1 MTGPK
6 YVEPSGDQKA
16 GYLHYRRPASPWEQF
31 QKEEGLP
38 VFKGI
43 GMRDS
48 RDLPR
53 VDWDRLG
60 GKGSYIQ
67 LHGTNN
73 YSGMFIV
80 EVPARGALKP
90 QKHFWEERYIVLDGR
105 GTTEVWKDG
114 STAKTSFEW
123 QQWSVFSVPINCNF
137 RIVNASSTPALL
149 LAANTAPIMINTFQS
164 KSFIFNNSYN
174 FEDRFGGNLEDYW
187 KPGDE
192 FEAHPIQ
199 GRAQLSTN
207 LFPDAATCYLPL
219 DNNRGPGYRWIFP
232 QMVGNTLLGGFIAEY
247 PSGRYAKAHH
257 HGSGAVLV
265 CMRGAGY
272 SYTWPADKGG
282 TTPWK
287 DGKADLVMQQDY
299 IPGGMIS
306 AAPTPVPGETWF
318 HQHFAISQS
327 PFRVFN
333 YARLTTFAG
342 ANAGTSEGELV
353 AGVGAEIGDGGHA
366 LPYHQE
372 DPYVRKYYESRLA
385 EEGTNFTM
393 PEEVYTEAGSHINIA
408 YE

>member
-1 MTGPK
+1 MTAPK
-6 YVEPSGDQKA
+6 YVEPTGDQKA
-16 GYLHYRRPASPWEQF
+16 GYLHYRRPASPWETF

-38 VFKGI
+38 VWRGI

-48 RDLPR
+48 RELPR
-53 VDWDRLG
+53 VDWPRLG

-67 LHGTNN
+67 PHGTNN
-73 YSGMFIV
+73 VTGMYII

-90 QKHFWEERYIVLDGR
+90 QKHFYEERYIVLDGR
-105 GTTEVWKDG
+105 GSVEVWKNG
-114 STAKTSFEW
+114 STTKTSFEW
-123 QQWSVFSVPINCNF
+123 QQWSVFSVPLNANFQIINA
-137 RIVNASSTPALL
+137 ASSPALL
-149 LAANTAPIMINTFQS
+149 LAANTAPGVINMFQS
-164 KSFIFNNSYN
+164 KSFIFDNPYD

-187 KPGDE
+187 KPADE
-192 FEAHPIQ
+192 LEAHPIQ

-219 DNNRGPGYRWIFP
+219 DNNRGPGYRWIYP

-272 SYTWPADKGG
+272 SFTWPKDKAGA
-282 TTPWK
+282 TPWT
-287 DGKADLVMQQDY
+287 DGKGDLVMRQDY

-318 HQHFAISQS
+318 HQHFAISKS

-333 YARLTTFAG
+333 FARLTPFAG
-342 ANAGTSEGELV
+342 ANAGASEGEMV
-353 AGVGAEIGDGGHA
+353 AGVGAEIGDGGSA
-366 LPYHQE
+366 LPYHME
-372 DPYVRKYYESRLA
+372 DPFVRKYYLQRLA
-385 EEGTNFTM
+385 DEGTDFAM
-393 PEEVYTEAGSHINIA
+393 PEEVYTPAGASINFD
-408 YE
+408 YS